1 MTSYSYLP
9 CLPLKAAKG
18 LLRRI
23 GSFQENAKSLS
34 RNRMGDTTFGEFS
47 KAPSLALSPVSFSEL
62 KSLGKMIH
70 GNLLTRDL
78 SNLV

>member
-1 MTSYSYLP
+1 
-9 CLPLKAAKG
+9 
-18 LLRRI
+18 
-23 GSFQENAKSLS
+23 
-34 RNRMGDTTFGEFS
+34 MGDTTFGEFS